1 MSETTKNKIFKYLPF
16 IGMASYILLVQV
28 IALLLAPPMD
38 ASDMR
43 AVSDPQS
50 VWNPIY
56 YIIIV
61 LGFTAFILLVI
72 KLNLKWIIHATIL
85 FAVASTLYYVFFAL
99 FTMLSLDFTILVPF
113 ILSAALTILLYKFP
127 EWYVINITGV
137 LIGAGAGAL
146 FGISLGI
153 IPAIILL
160 VLLAIYDAISV
171 YKTKHMI
178 ALAEGVMSIKV
189 PILFIVPKSL
199 DYSFIDQEEPEKEI
213 ESDIVERGAYYMGLG
228 DAVIPTVLVVSSN
241 VFIPHKGFIGL
252 PALGAIIGCM
262 FGYMV
267 LARSVRKGKPQAG
280 LPFLNTGTILGFIAG
295 SLV

>member
-1 MSETTKNKIFKYLPF
+1 
-16 IGMASYILLVQV
+16 
-28 IALLLAPPMD
+28 
-38 ASDMR
+38 
-43 AVSDPQS
+43 
-50 VWNPIY
+50 
-56 YIIIV
+56 
-61 LGFTAFILLVI
+61 
-72 KLNLKWIIHATIL
+72 
-85 FAVASTLYYVFFAL
+85 
-99 FTMLSLDFTILVPF
+99 
-113 ILSAALTILLYKFP
+113 
-127 EWYVINITGV
+127 
-137 LIGAGAGAL
+137 
-146 FGISLGI
+146 
-153 IPAIILL
+153 
-160 VLLAIYDAISV
+160 AIYDAISV
-171 YKTKHMI
+171 YKTKNMI

-295 SLV
+295 SLVGI